1 MQQFCIVVLTHLNIS
16 KFPWS
21 RRSLELC
28 IWIIRQKRL
37 ILQSSHEEFHDR
49 MQKWWN
55 GRHEGLKILWPLPA
69 VWVRVPLSV
78 LINYLRNRIHD
89 GSVFYHPPQSDSMA
103 QNLKMEQRIG
113 MRLSQQQLK
122 FVKLLELNAPELDE
136 AVERELEDN
145 PALGVADDVHEE
157 EEPRY
162 LYFPTSGNASDPIP
176 FAPPDESESLYDY
189 LNRQLSERKLP
200 EKIEKAARYIIGSLD
215 SNGYLHRSLAN
226 LINDMAFGPG
236 IEISPEEGEEALKVV
251 RSLEPA
257 GIGATDLR
265 DCLEMQLEAM
275 PQSEERDDALRIM
288 REAYEPFTMKHKHRI
303 ISLLRIPPQRID
315 RALALILTLNPKPGS
330 SLGHDASHEAN
341 VIVPDFIVNNEDGE
355 ITITLN
361 NKIPELRIEQSFD
374 TAMANLARTAKGR
387 PKKGSEFIVSR
398 YNDARD
404 FIRILSQRQQTMM
417 AVMTAIVNIQK
428 EYFLTEDVYKLK
440 PMMIKNV
447 AELTG
452 LDLSVISRA
461 TANKFVATPWGNFPL
476 RFFFSDSIG
485 EQADD
490 GSAATNRKIEAEIAL
505 LVEQED
511 KRHPLSDQKIMEEM
525 ATRGYD
531 VSRRTVAKY
540 RDRQGIPVARLRKT
554 L

>member
-1 MQQFCIVVLTHLNIS
+1 
-16 KFPWS
+16 
-21 RRSLELC
+21 
-28 IWIIRQKRL
+28 
-37 ILQSSHEEFHDR
+37 
-49 MQKWWN
+49 
-55 GRHEGLKILWPLPA
+55 
-69 VWVRVPLSV
+69 
-78 LINYLRNRIHD
+78 
-89 GSVFYHPPQSDSMA
+89 MA

-113 MRLSQQQLK
+113 MRLSQQQLR

-145 PALGVADDVHEE
+145 PALGVEE
-157 EEPRY
+157 ELPEEQETRY
-162 LYFPTSGNASDPIP
+162 LYFPASDSSSDYIP

-189 LNRQLSERKLP
+189 LNLQLSEKNLKP
-200 EKIEKAARYIIGSLD
+200 NVEQAARYIIGNLD
-215 SNGYLHRSLAN
+215 SNGYLHRSLPN
-226 LINDMAFGPG
+226 LVDDMAFNAGF
-236 IEISPEEGEEALKVV
+236 EISSQEAEEALEAV

-257 GIGATDLR
+257 GIGAEDLR
-265 DCLEMQLEAM
+265 DCLQLQLEAL
-275 PQSEERDDALRIM
+275 PPSADRDDALRVI

-303 ISLLRIPPQRID
+303 ISLLRFSSERVD
-315 RALALILTLNPKPGS
+315 RALALILSLNPKPGS
-330 SLGHDASHEAN
+330 SLGHDASHESN
-341 VIVPDFIVNNEDGE
+341 IIIPDFIVNNEDGE

-361 NKIPELRIEQSFD
+361 NKIPELRIEQSFE
-374 TAMANLARTAKGR
+374 TAMANLSLTAKGKSR
-387 PKKGSEFIVSR
+387 TKKGSEFIVSR

-447 AELTG
+447 SELTG

-485 EQADD
+485 NQTDD
-490 GSAATNRKIEAEIAL
+490 GNAATNRKIEAEILL

-525 ATRGYD
+525 AARGYE

-540 RDRQGIPVARLRKT
+540 RDRQGIPVARLRKI